1 MSVPHLHTPDGPA
14 LGPDDLV
21 ALSTGTWLVVKW
33 GDGTVQR
40 IRFESSEGIPARHGW
55 ATVADLIDGE
65 TEAWRDESSAPVG
78 ASHVED
84 ALDTTGMTA
93 RETSAAEKRENSKEM
108 FQTRTDDSPQRVLC
122 RWEIGSL
129 KIEARLAADDA
140 KQINALVIATL
151 GRDFVK

>member
-65 TEAWRDESSAPVG
+65 TEVWRDESSAPVG

-84 ALDTTGMTA
+84 A
-93 RETSAAEKRENSKEM
+93 REASAAEKRENSKEM

-151 GRDFVK
+151 SRDFVK